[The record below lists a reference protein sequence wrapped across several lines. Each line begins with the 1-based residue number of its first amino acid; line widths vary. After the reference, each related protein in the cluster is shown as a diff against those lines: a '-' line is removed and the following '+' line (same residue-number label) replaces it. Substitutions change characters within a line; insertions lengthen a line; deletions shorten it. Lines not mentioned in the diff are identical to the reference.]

1 MCFAVI
7 VGLHCH
13 QMMFKCSGLEY
24 FLIGLKLGL
33 HFHHSVSYRLKQ
45 WCGQFGSKYRSCNI
59 WTLKCFILSYKSNAT
74 ELSWFV
80 YFEQMKN
87 SRVLVVV
94 TENLRK
100 RSECLL
106 QLLKWMLAETGDMSH
121 KFFID
126 PRPVTLH
133 TVFEKKYCFNTASR
147 CRRDA
152 VSYRRAQLSMPSNAE
167 LFTVFQ
173 RIV

>member
-133 TVFEKKYCFNTASR
+133 TVFEKNIASTQ
-147 CRRDA
+147 
-152 VSYRRAQLSMPSNAE
+152 RAGVGEMQLVIDVRSCQCHLTLNYLQFFKE
-167 LFTVFQ
+167 
-173 RIV
+173 